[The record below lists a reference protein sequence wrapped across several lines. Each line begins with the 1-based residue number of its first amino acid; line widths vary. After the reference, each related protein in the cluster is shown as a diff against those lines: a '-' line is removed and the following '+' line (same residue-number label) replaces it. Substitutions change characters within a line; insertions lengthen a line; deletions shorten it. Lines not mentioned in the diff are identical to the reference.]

1 MLFLQRK
8 KEYYLFVQ
16 LQEHW
21 FSYVNTC
28 LILFVAQST
37 KSFILLFKKKSFA
50 VQLQGISARWA
61 HAAALLVLLRI
72 EYYSFHPSRAASSL
86 LRGKHFPKGLI
97 HEKKKK
103 PSAALLGPA
112 DSCVSYALL
121 LPQEVIPSSLM
132 AALGVWARV

>member
-37 KSFILLFKKKSFA
+37 KSFILLFKKKSFCRA
-50 VQLQGISARWA
+50 ITRDFSA
-61 HAAALLVLLRI
+61 L
-72 EYYSFHPSRAASSL
+72 
-86 LRGKHFPKGLI
+86 
-97 HEKKKK
+97 
-103 PSAALLGPA
+103 
-112 DSCVSYALL
+112 DSCCCPPRV
-121 LPQEVIPSSLM
+121 
-132 AALGVWARV
+132 AAH

>member
-72 EYYSFHPSRAASSL
+72 EYYSFHPSHAASSL
-86 LRGKHFPKGLI
+86 LWGKHFPKGLI
-97 HEKKKK
+97 HEKK
-103 PSAALLGPA
+103 SLLQHRLVLQTAACPMHCCCL
-112 DSCVSYALL
+112 
-121 LPQEVIPSSLM
+121 
-132 AALGVWARV
+132 RR